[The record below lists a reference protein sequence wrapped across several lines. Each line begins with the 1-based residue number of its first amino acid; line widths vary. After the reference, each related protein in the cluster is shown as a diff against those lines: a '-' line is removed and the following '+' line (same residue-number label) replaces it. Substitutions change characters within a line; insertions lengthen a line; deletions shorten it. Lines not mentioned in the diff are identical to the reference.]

1 MRQKGT
7 ARTSQNATTATA
19 DHQQHWHGLYGMTPI
34 ALLVM
39 IVICSIALWVFTN
52 LQITG
57 TENSVY
63 GLLQLSTT
71 YPPNATAAQVAQFL
85 NGQLS
90 RNQTIAD
97 AIGWGV
103 QIVLWTVTLSP
114 DAALVLIHLKHN
126 DTPQHHLAR
135 NAALLGKLRLILMWL
150 LIGADILT
158 DFVYVVQGHTL
169 FVMDGWYPSIAGA
182 AAAGTILAG
191 LMYPAVIIFI
201 NVFVAKYL
209 FAFIEALFSKLRA
222 AATVTA

>member
-1 MRQKGT
+1 MRQRGT
-7 ARTSQNATTATA
+7 ARTTQTAATATA
-19 DHQQHWHGLYGMTPI
+19 GQQQHWHGLYGMTPI

-39 IVICSIALWVFTN
+39 IIICGIALWVFTN

-63 GLLQLSTT
+63 GLLQMSTT
-71 YPPNATAAQVAQFL
+71 YPPNATAGQVAQYL
-85 NGQLS
+85 NGQLD

-126 DTPQHHLAR
+126 DTPQHYLAR
-135 NAALLGKLRLILMWL
+135 NAAMLGQIRLVLMWL
-150 LIGADILT
+150 LIGADIST
-158 DFVYVVQGHTL
+158 DFIYVVQGHTL
-169 FVMDGWYPSIAGA
+169 FMMDGWHPSIVNM
-182 AAAGTILAG
+182 AAAGTILVG

>member
-1 MRQKGT
+1 MRKANGGT
-7 ARTSQNATTATA
+7 ATTTKTVNAAEQPQN
-19 DHQQHWHGLYGMTPI
+19 WHGLYAMTPA

-39 IVICSIALWVFTN
+39 VLICGIALWVFTN

-63 GLLQLSTT
+63 GLLQLSTS
-71 YPPNATAAQVAQFL
+71 YPASATASQVQQLL
-85 NGQLS
+85 NGSLN
-90 RNQTIAD
+90 RYQTIAD

-114 DAALVLIHLKHN
+114 DAALVLVHLKHN
-126 DTPQHHLAR
+126 DTPQHYLAR
-135 NAALLGKLRLILMWL
+135 NAAMLGKLRLGLMCL
-150 LIGADILT
+150 LIGADVFT
-158 DFVYVVQGHTL
+158 DFFYVVQNHTL
-169 FVMDGWYPSIAGA
+169 FVMDGWHPSIAGA

-209 FAFIEALFSKLRA
+209 FAFIEALFSKLSEAVA
-222 AATVTA
+222 A

>member
-1 MRQKGT
+1 MRQKSTT
-7 ARTSQNATTATA
+7 ARTTTVNA
-19 DHQQHWHGLYGMTPI
+19 DQQQHWHGLYGMTPI

-39 IVICSIALWVFTN
+39 VVICSVALWVFTN

-85 NGQLS
+85 DGQLS

-97 AIGWGV
+97 AIAWGG

-114 DAALVLIHLKHN
+114 DAALVLVHLKHN

-135 NAALLGKLRLILMWL
+135 NAALLGQLRLVLMWL
-150 LIGADILT
+150 LIGADVLT
-158 DFVYVVQGHTL
+158 DFIYVVQGHTL
-169 FVMDGWYPSIAGA
+169 FVMDGWHPSIAGA

-209 FAFIEALFSKLRA
+209 FAFIEALFSKLRT

>member
-1 MRQKGT
+1 MRQRGT
-7 ARTSQNATTATA
+7 ARTAQTTASA
-19 DHQQHWHGLYGMTPI
+19 NAGQQQQHWHGLYGMTPF

-39 IVICSIALWVFTN
+39 IIVCGLALWVFTN

-63 GLLQLSTT
+63 GLLQLSAG
-71 YPPNATAAQVAQFL
+71 YPPNATTAQVAEFL
-85 NGQLS
+85 NGQLD

-114 DAALVLIHLKHN
+114 DAALVLVHLKHN

-135 NAALLGKLRLILMWL
+135 NAATLGQIRRALMWL

-158 DFVYVVQGHTL
+158 DFIYVVQGHTTM
-169 FVMDGWYPSIAGA
+169 VMDGWHPSIPTN

-201 NVFVAKYL
+201 NVYVAKYL
-209 FAFIEALFSKLRA
+209 FAFIEALFSKLRT
-222 AATVTA
+222 AATTA